1 MLYRNTRTGIIF
13 DASSKITG
21 DEIEEYIEKVTVNK
35 TEEPVKKTT
44 TRKTGVRKN
53 AK

>member
-13 DASSKITG
+13 NASSKITG
-21 DEIEEYIEKVTVNK
+21 DEIEEYVVKETVEKT
-35 TEEPVKKTT
+35 PAKKTT
-44 TRKTGVRKN
+44 KTGVRKN